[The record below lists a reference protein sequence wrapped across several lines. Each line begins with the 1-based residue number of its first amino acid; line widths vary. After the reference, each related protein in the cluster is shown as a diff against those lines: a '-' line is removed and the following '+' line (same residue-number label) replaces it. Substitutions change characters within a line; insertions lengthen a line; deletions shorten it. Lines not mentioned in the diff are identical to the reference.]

1 MKMCINWR
9 IVGALSLVG
18 LAVFAVAPN
27 LLGAALPLLVLAA
40 CPLSMLLM
48 MRAMQGGGRCESRSD
63 ARAGDTQPEPAGSPA
78 DVEPLRAEIDQLRTE
93 RAESKGAEGTRST
106 AKG

>member
-9 IVGALSLVG
+9 IVGALSLVA

-27 LLGAALPLLVLAA
+27 LLGSALPILVLAA

-48 MRAMQGGGRCESRSD
+48 MRAMRGGGRCESRSD
-63 ARAGDTQPEPAGSPA
+63 APAGDSQPESADSPA
-78 DVEPLRAEIDQLRTE
+78 ELARLRAEVDQLRAE
-93 RAESKGAEGTRST
+93 RVESNGAEGARST
-106 AKG
+106 AEG

>member
-9 IVGALSLVG
+9 IVVALSVVG
-18 LAVFAVAPN
+18 LAVLAAAPN

-48 MRAMQGGGRCESRSD
+48 IRAMQGGGRCESRSD
-63 ARAGDTQPEPAGSPA
+63 ATAGDSQTESA
-78 DVEPLRAEIDQLRTE
+78 DSSAESARLRAEIGQLRAE
-93 RAESKGAEGTRST
+93 RAESKTAEGTRNSV
-106 AKG
+106 KD

>member
-9 IVGALSLVG
+9 VVGGLSLVG
-18 LAVFAVAPN
+18 LAVFALAPN
-27 LLGAALPLLVLAA
+27 LIGAALPLLVVAA

-48 MRAMQGGGRCESRSD
+48 MRAMQGGGRCDSSSDTTTGESQSQ
-63 ARAGDTQPEPAGSPA
+63 RADSAAELAQ
-78 DVEPLRAEIDQLRTE
+78 LRAELDQLRAE
-93 RAESKGAEGTRST
+93 RAVTTRAEGTRPA

>member
-9 IVGALSLVG
+9 IVGALSLVA

-63 ARAGDTQPEPAGSPA
+63 ATAGDSRSESADGSAGSA
-78 DVEPLRAEIDQLRTE
+78 RLRAEIDQLRTE
-93 RAESKGAEGTRST
+93 RATRSA

>member
-9 IVGALSLVG
+9 IVGALSLVA

-27 LLGAALPLLVLAA
+27 LLGAALPILVLAA

-48 MRAMQGGGRCESRSD
+48 MRAMQGGGRCERRSD
-63 ARAGDTQPEPAGSPA
+63 VTAGDSQSESA
-78 DVEPLRAEIDQLRTE
+78 DSSAESARLRAEIGQLRTE
-93 RAESKGAEGTRST
+93 RAEDKTAEETRNPVKG
-106 AKG
+106 